1 MEGDDPIGSPRSM
14 TYRVRKAFVLGA
26 GLGTRLRPL
35 TSVFPKPLLP
45 VFGKPLI
52 TFAINHLHHAG
63 IENIWINTH
72 HLHQKFATLISDQRH
87 RGVELV
93 HEPDLLETGG
103 GIKNLE
109 SRIGNETFIV
119 YSGDIVTDIPI
130 EDLVAAHFGQQNEV
144 TLALRTT
151 GLSSAVCYRA
161 DTGQILDLSGNPNS
175 GATERY
181 DFAGISIWNPSVFA
195 RIPANT
201 KISFVPILAGWLK
214 AGGKIGGVVLERDHW
229 FNVGTR
235 GEYLGL
241 HQAIATEGWLPRY
254 VCDVEWPVRIED
266 SAKISTTST
275 VQGASYVGENCRV
288 DQDVLIKDSVLLA
301 GSSVTS
307 GASLRSCI
315 VGGANVSS
323 GMYVGEDFI

>member
-1 MEGDDPIGSPRSM
+1 
-14 TYRVRKAFVLGA
+14 V
-26 GLGTRLRPL
+26 
-35 TSVFPKPLLP
+35 
-45 VFGKPLI
+45 I

-87 RGVELV
+87 RGIELV

-130 EDLVAAHFGQQNEV
+130 EDLVEAHFGQQNEV

-151 GLSSAVCYRA
+151 GISSAVCFRA

-175 GATERY
+175 RATERY

-201 KISFVPILAGWLK
+201 KVSFVPILAGWLK
-214 AGGKIGGVVLERDHW
+214 AGGRIGGVVLERDHW

-235 GEYLGL
+235 AEYLGL

-254 VCDVEWPVRIED
+254 ICDVEWPVRIEA

-288 DQDVLIKDSVLLA
+288 DHHVLIKDSVLLA

-307 GASLRSCI
+307 GVSLRSCI

-323 GMYVGEDFI
+323 GMYVGEDLI